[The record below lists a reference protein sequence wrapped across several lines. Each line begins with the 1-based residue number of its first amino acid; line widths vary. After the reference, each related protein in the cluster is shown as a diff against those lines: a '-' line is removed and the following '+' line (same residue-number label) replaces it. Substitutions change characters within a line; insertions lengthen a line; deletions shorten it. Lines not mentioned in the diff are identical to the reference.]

1 MEKILTNGNGGNWR
15 EKETYYVSNIWG
27 RISSSLWGGEKQWAT
42 SQKRR
47 QGCAGKATNVQWG
60 IHPSLLDKGML
71 LKAEDFVV
79 DVFKTTEFHI
89 KIILVAFFFLSEERT
104 QHAYVVQKGS
114 KEGSN

>member
-1 MEKILTNGNGGNWR
+1 
-15 EKETYYVSNIWG
+15 
-27 RISSSLWGGEKQWAT
+27 
-42 SQKRR
+42 
-47 QGCAGKATNVQWG
+47 
-60 IHPSLLDKGML
+60 ML